1 MSALMSEN
9 KVAPRNE
16 ILARTAT
23 FCEMFNLRAPILM
36 APMASVCPPSLAI
49 AVANAGGLAGCGALA
64 MQPEAIRKWMA
75 DVRAGSNGGFQVNL
89 WIPDPPPHRDPA
101 AEEAMRRF
109 LGRWGPPVAPEAGD
123 FTLPNFE
130 AQCDVLL
137 ESGPAAISSMM
148 GLFPDRYVA
157 RIKDKGIKWFAT
169 ITTLS
174 EAKTAEQAGADV
186 IIAQGM
192 EAGGHRAA
200 FDVRHSEAR
209 LIGLFSLLPA
219 VADAVKV
226 PIVAAGGI
234 ADGRGMAAALLLG
247 ASAVQI
253 GTALL
258 RSPEA
263 KIPSAWADAIGQA
276 APEDTLL
283 TRVFTGRLA
292 RGLATDFA
300 RAATAPGAPPAAPYP
315 VQRGLTQ
322 AMREQGTRQN
332 DIRTIQ
338 AWAGQS
344 GGLTTADPA
353 GDIVRRLWEAAQ
365 ALLG

>member
-1 MSALMSEN
+1 MSQKTQN
-9 KVAPRNE
+9 K
-16 ILARTAT
+16 ILARAAA

-64 MQPEAIRKWMA
+64 MPPDAIRKWMT
-75 DVRAGSNGGFQVNL
+75 DVRAASNGGFQVNL

-101 AEEAMRRF
+101 AEDVVREF
-109 LGRWGPPVAPEAGD
+109 LGQWGPPVAREAGNV
-123 FTLPNFE
+123 TLPNFE
-130 AQCDVLL
+130 AQCAVLL
-137 ESGPAAISSMM
+137 ETGPAAVSSMM
-148 GLFPDRYVA
+148 GLFSDRYVA
-157 RIKDKGIKWFAT
+157 RMKDKGIKWFAT
-169 ITTLS
+169 VTTLS

-192 EAGGHRAA
+192 EAGGHRGA
-200 FDVRHSEAR
+200 FDVTQAEAR
-209 LIGLFSLLPA
+209 MVGLFSLLPA

-226 PIVAAGGI
+226 PVVAAGGI

-263 KIPSAWADAIGQA
+263 KIPSAWADAIGKA

-283 TRVFTGRLA
+283 TRVFTGRPA
-292 RGLATDFA
+292 RGLATDYA
-300 RAATAPGAPPAAPYP
+300 RAATAPGAPPQAPYP

-322 AMREQGTRQN
+322 AMREAAAKQN
-332 DIRTIQ
+332 DIRGIQ

-353 GDIVRRLWEAAQ
+353 GDIVRRLWEDAQ